1 MSKVTTFLMFPERTK
16 EAVEFY
22 KSVFKEA
29 MKVTAGGDAPG
40 GLGYMANF
48 EIDGQQFHAYEGGP
62 HFQFTEAISLFI
74 ACKDQAEVDYYW
86 QALPA
91 DGGKEKDCGWV
102 EDRFGVNWQVV
113 PVRMME
119 LLGVPDRKKAGRA
132 VQAML
137 TMQKL
142 DVKKLEAAAEG
153 KE

>member
-22 KSVFKEA
+22 KSVFKDE
-29 MKVTAGGDAPG
+29 MTVTAGGEAPA

-48 EIDGQQFHAYEGGP
+48 EIDGQMFHAFEGGP
-62 HFQFTEAISLFI
+62 HFQFIEAISLLI
-74 ACKDQAEVDYYW
+74 MCRDQAEVDYYW
-86 QALPA
+86 KTLPV

-113 PVRMME
+113 PSRMME
-119 LLGVPDRKKAGRA
+119 LMADPDHEKAGR
-132 VQAML
+132 VMQAML
-137 TMQKL
+137 KMKKL
-142 DVKKLEAAAEG
+142 DISALEAAAEG